1 MHLLETRFKETELAT
16 FVDGGRN
23 YFAEVW
29 NKIAFAIGIRSSL
42 SEQELQIIAE
52 FLRDEF
58 KTLTLKDISR
68 AFNLYAAQKLEF
80 KNSHF
85 QSLDNVFI
93 GNVLESYK
101 EFTRKAN
108 LKPKGYIP
116 VEKQI
121 ENKLDPKHE
130 QEKAFKFIEKVYL
143 ESGKFPNIANWS
155 EAFIYAEEKGII
167 NLSIEEKE
175 KIKQLIIL
183 QDKQEKFQRRQETG
197 IKNIVSKLKPFELK
211 VRCREQAII
220 NHFKKL

>member
-58 KTLTLKDISR
+58 KNLTLKDISR

-101 EFTRKAN
+101 EFKRKAN

-143 ESGKFPNIANWS
+143 ETGKFPNIANWS

-220 NHFKKL
+220 NHFKNK

>member
-58 KTLTLKDISR
+58 KNLILKDISR

-108 LKPKGYIP
+108 LKPKGHIS

-143 ESGKFPNIANWS
+143 ETGKFPNIANWS

-220 NHFKKL
+220 NHFKNK